1 MTLSEISELL
11 LIVEDCPIKHLVS
24 LQLSPITAPERITQ
38 SIISQLSP
46 IITPLDIDEPEI

>member
-1 MTLSEISELL
+1 MTLSEISEQL

-38 SIISQLSP
+38 SVISQLSP